1 MGSGNLDDDGGVDPS
16 VAGPPLDD
24 QQLIDRARG
33 GDAAAYGQL
42 VQRHQ
47 QIAFRTAFVFT
58 RSAADAEEAAQDGFV
73 KAWRALARFRAGEPF
88 RPWLLAIVANEART
102 KRRAAGRRD
111 DWTRR
116 AAVAATA
123 TAPDGGAFDPLAA
136 AIAGERREELLS
148 ALSAL
153 APRDR
158 EVLSLR
164 YLLDMSE
171 GDMAQALGCRPG
183 TVKSRVSRALGRLR
197 AELEGSHGVRPDRAR
212 TEERPR

>member
-1 MGSGNLDDDGGVDPS
+1 MATRPR
-16 VAGPPLDD
+16 DD
-24 QQLIDRARG
+24 QELIDRARG

-47 QIAFRTAFVFT
+47 QIAFRTALVFT
-58 RSAADAEEAAQDGFV
+58 RSAADAEEAAQDAFV
-73 KAWRALARFRAGEPF
+73 KAWRALARFRDGEPF

-102 KRRAAGRRD
+102 RRRAAARRD

-116 AAVAATA
+116 AAAADPPRPA
-123 TAPDGGAFDPLAA
+123 EASDPLAL
-136 AIAGERREELLS
+136 AIAGERRGELLA

-153 APRDR
+153 GSRDR

-171 GDMAQALGCRPG
+171 QEMALALGCRRG
-183 TVKSRVSRALGRLR
+183 TVKSRLSRALGRLR
-197 AELEGSHGVRPDRAR
+197 GEMTP
-212 TEERPR
+212 